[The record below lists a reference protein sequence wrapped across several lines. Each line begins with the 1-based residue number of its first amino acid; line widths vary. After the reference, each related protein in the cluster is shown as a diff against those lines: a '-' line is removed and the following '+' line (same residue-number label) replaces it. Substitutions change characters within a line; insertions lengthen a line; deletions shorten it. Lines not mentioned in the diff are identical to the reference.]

1 MIHVII
7 SYQYEQGKLEFN
19 YQCESEEPK
28 ESSAKMSRSKF
39 FVELPIDVS
48 IESIH
53 PDHLALCAFLVIRP
67 WVNKKLTF
75 SIPISQR
82 FADGL
87 KKCNFVVGPVDEN
100 LKPYFPKGDLSYMGL
115 AYSGGA
121 DSTAALSVL
130 PKTTIPIFLDRPKM
144 ENTLYSKEAAILS
157 CESLKKVGYQCLLIK
172 CNLESMREPL
182 GFPTDLSNGVPA
194 ILLATKLNL
203 FAISYG
209 TVLESMYGLGRL
221 KFKDYEETSH
231 KRMWWNVFES
241 AGLPLTFPIAGV
253 SEVGT
258 ELICSRSDIGSIAR
272 SCIRGTASNPC
283 YKCWKCFRKL
293 TLKKSLDLG
302 DDDDEHFIDL
312 ISNKEVRTK
321 LSKMPISH
329 ENVLLYAFSKLEMSI
344 YPPGFSNRF
353 SHNLDLDYL
362 EKWYSPSKA
371 YIDSKIRFEVIS
383 NLNQYL
389 SPMQEREEKLVKEWD
404 NQARIEK
411 LIPLEYD

>member
-1 MIHVII
+1 MRMIV
-7 SYQYEQGKLEFN
+7 SYQYEQGKLEFK
-19 YQCESEEPK
+19 YQCESKEPK
-28 ESSAKMSRSKF
+28 ESSATMSRSKF
-39 FVELPIDVS
+39 FVELPKDVS

-87 KKCNFVVGPVDEN
+87 NKCNFTVGPVDKN
-100 LKPYFPKGDLSYMGL
+100 LEPYFPKGDLSYIGL

-130 PKTTIPIFLDRPKM
+130 PKTTIPIFLDRPTM
-144 ENTLYSKEAAILS
+144 ENTLYSKEAAIQS
-157 CESLKKVGYQCLLIK
+157 CESLKKVGYQCLLIA
-172 CNLESMREPL
+172 CDLESMREPL

-194 ILLATKLNL
+194 ILLAQKLNL
-203 FAISYG
+203 FGIAYG
-209 TVLESMYGLGRL
+209 TVLESIYGLGRL

-231 KRMWWNVFES
+231 KQMWWNVFES

-258 ELICSRSDIGSIAR
+258 ELICSRSSIGSVAR
-272 SCIRGTASNPC
+272 SCIRGTTLNPC

-293 TLKKSLDLG
+293 TLKKSLDLDSEG
-302 DDDDEHFIDL
+302 DEHLNSL

-329 ENVLLYAFSKLEMSI
+329 ENVLLYAFSKLEMSV
-344 YPPGFSNRF
+344 YPPGFSARF

-362 EKWYSPSKA
+362 EKWYCPSSE
-371 YIDSKIRFEVIS
+371 YIDPKIRSEVIS
-383 NLNQYL
+383 NICQYL
-389 SPMQEREEKLVKEWD
+389 SPMQKREEDYVKEWD